1 MRSVRAGGDVPAT
14 KGLRSFAQDRSYP
27 VRAAVEPAVSVVFE
41 IDIGE
46 LHAPTRRSA
55 RAAFA
60 RQVAMYL
67 SHVACG
73 LSLAEVSSVFARDRS
88 TVAHACELVEDRR
101 DDPVL
106 DAKLE
111 YLERAVSALL
121 GALSLQ
127 RGRQ

>member
-1 MRSVRAGGDVPAT
+1 MLGSSMRGCFSYE
-14 KGLRSFAQDRSYP
+14 RSAILFTRSELSGA
-27 VRAAVEPAVSVVFE
+27 RRVEPAVSVVFE

-111 YLERAVSALL
+111 YLERAVGALL

-127 RGRQ
+127 RGRR

>member
-1 MRSVRAGGDVPAT
+1 MPANSW
-14 KGLRSFAQDRSYP
+14 KN
-27 VRAAVEPAVSVVFE
+27 
-41 IDIGE
+41 
-46 LHAPTRRSA
+46 
-55 RAAFA
+55 
-60 RQVAMYL
+60 
-67 SHVACG
+67 
-73 LSLAEVSSVFARDRS
+73 
-88 TVAHACELVEDRR
+88 RR